1 MVLKRLLRGLKN
13 LRAKKTEALLP
24 PVPKPVDASTSRISR
39 PAPPPTKQPHVPPQ
53 TRDRRPP
60 RRVEGPPAQ
69 RSGAPQKLQG
79 PSKPWDPSLHP
90 VPPAEGK
97 TRFQDFSLCP
107 ELLHAV
113 EDLKFQ
119 YCTPIQAIALPA
131 ALSGRDVAGQ
141 AQTGT
146 GKTAAFLITIF
157 QHLHSRPLSEPAGNG
172 RPRALIIAPTR
183 ELVLQIGR
191 DAEALG
197 AHLPLRSIAVVGGQE
212 MDRQRRQLHSGP
224 VDVLAATP
232 GRLLDFQ
239 QRREISLAG
248 VEILVL
254 DEADRMLDMGF
265 IPDVRRIIHSTPP
278 RERRQTLLFSATLS
292 PEVLR
297 LASQWTR
304 DPVRLDV
311 KPEDVA
317 SPLVDQVVY
326 IVTTAQKTALLVNLL
341 RQSNAGRV
349 LLFVNRRD
357 TGEHVEGLLK
367 ACKFK
372 VGLISGALTQER
384 RTKTLEEFRAGRL
397 PILVATD
404 VAGRGL
410 HIDSVTHVINYNLPH
425 DAEDY
430 VHRIGRTGRAGE
442 QGISISF
449 ASEDEAFYL
458 PDIEKFIGRELKCV
472 HPEDAW
478 LTLPEDL
485 AGRASSTA
493 EPARRSF
500 SRGGYG
506 SRPPRGGSRGGPR
519 RR

>member
-1 MVLKRLLRGLKN
+1 MVLKRLLRGLQR
-13 LRAKKTEALLP
+13 LRGTKKTAEAKPGPAPHPQP
-24 PVPKPVDASTSRISR
+24 PHRESAPKKAAPR
-39 PAPPPTKQPHVPPQ
+39 PAPARQRLADAPRAEPRSP
-53 TRDRRPP
+53 RPP
-60 RRVEGPPAQ
+60 RADAPPKP
-69 RSGAPQKLQG
+69 RAPAA
-79 PSKPWDPSLHP
+79 PWDPALHAG
-90 VPPAEGK
+90 PPAEGK
-97 TRFQDFSLCP
+97 TRFQDLPICP
-107 ELLHAV
+107 EIQHAV
-113 EDLKFQ
+113 HDLGFE
-119 YCTPIQAIALPA
+119 YCTPIQAIALPP
-131 ALSGRDVAGQ
+131 ALAGRDVAGQ

-146 GKTAAFLITIF
+146 GKTAAFLITVF
-157 QHLHSRPLSEPAGNG
+157 QHIQSHPLASPPGNG
-172 RPRALIIAPTR
+172 KPRALVIAPTR

-197 AHLPLRSIAVVGGQE
+197 AHLPLHTVAVVGGQE
-212 MDRQRRQLHSGP
+212 MERQRRQLHSRP
-224 VDVLAATP
+224 VDLLAATP

-248 VEILVL
+248 VEILIL

-311 KPEDVA
+311 KPDEAA
-317 SPLVDQVVY
+317 SALIDQVVY
-326 IVTTAQKTALLVNLL
+326 IVMTAQKTPLLVHLL
-341 RQSNAGRV
+341 RQPGADRV

-357 TGEHVEGLLK
+357 TGEHVEHLLK
-367 ACKFK
+367 TFQFK
-372 VGLISGALTQER
+372 AGLISGALTQER
-384 RTKTLEEFRAGRL
+384 RTKTLEAFREGRL
-397 PILVATD
+397 QVLVATD

-410 HIDSVTHVINYNLPH
+410 HIDAVSHVINYNLPH

-442 QGISISF
+442 QGVSISF

-472 HPEDAW
+472 QPDEAW
-478 LTLPEDL
+478 LTLPPDL
-485 AGRASSTA
+485 AGRAAPAA
-493 EPARRSF
+493 EPARRPMRRDGF
-500 SRGGYG
+500 
-506 SRPPRGGSRGGPR
+506 RPGPRRGPR